1 MWPRGGPLEDGAA
14 AAVDSGHI
22 DKQEQ
27 PRQRI
32 FALLIT
38 ARARAGHLCIQ
49 DKGAVSR
56 WTVIKEYSRY
66 AGLRTKNLTK
76 FFETAVPSQGSMFHF
91 TQKCF

>member
-1 MWPRGGPLEDGAA
+1 MMWPRGGPLEDGAA

-38 ARARAGHLCIQ
+38 ARARAPLYPGYRDSI
-49 DKGAVSR
+49 
-56 WTVIKEYSRY
+56 
-66 AGLRTKNLTK
+66 
-76 FFETAVPSQGSMFHF
+76 
-91 TQKCF
+91 

>member
-1 MWPRGGPLEDGAA
+1 MMWPRGGPLEDGAA

-38 ARARAGHLCIQ
+38 EEPEHLCIQ
-49 DKGAVSR
+49 DIGTVSR

-76 FFETAVPSQGSMFHF
+76 FFETAVPSQGSRFHF